1 MFLNPSP
8 RRTRSTRKTSTR
20 KTSTRKTSTRKTSTR
35 NTRSTRKTSTKL
47 TIITTVN
54 YQKTSCPQLLILLID
69 ELAELSNHFDSINEQ
84 TVEDNANAQ
93 ALGEVQ
99 YEIDDNHDGKLSR
112 DFLLPA
118 ITNTVDR

>member
-1 MFLNPSP
+1 MSLPNS
-8 RRTRSTRKTSTR
+8 RTTLIRSTNRPSRITPMLKHSA
-20 KTSTRKTSTRKTSTR
+20 KYSL
-35 NTRSTRKTSTKL
+35 KL

-54 YQKTSCPQLLILLID
+54 YQETSSCPQLLILLID

-99 YEIDDNHDGKLSR
+99 FEIDDNHDGKLSR